1 MTERKK
7 QQWIMVMNRNKH
19 IPDREWGMEVSY
31 SIDHLGVVEAMRKA
45 QEFIDARSR
54 LFTNVEFKLEGG
66 EW

>member
-19 IPDREWGMEVSY
+19 IPDREWGMEIAFSVDSHG
-31 SIDHLGVVEAMRKA
+31 IEQAMREA
-45 QEFIDARSR
+45 QEFVDARSR
-54 LFTNVEFKLEGG
+54 LFTQCEFKMEGG